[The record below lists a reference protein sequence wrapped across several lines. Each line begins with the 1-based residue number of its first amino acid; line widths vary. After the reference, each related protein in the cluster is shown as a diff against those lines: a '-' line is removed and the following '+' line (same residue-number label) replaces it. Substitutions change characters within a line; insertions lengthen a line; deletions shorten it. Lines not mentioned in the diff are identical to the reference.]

1 MAAALPPPSGSQAP
15 DSGARPVRV
24 LGQQRGAW
32 RGCWR
37 WPNPGGVG
45 GPGPRWGGGGREG
58 ASRYFSGRHPLGHP
72 AQPRTTRKRIFQPP
86 ALETHLSESNESGCR
101 WRLRNSSL
109 VVKGSWGFSPSSVST
124 WLDTY
129 REDGGRGRGRPCSLP
144 ALAVPGH
151 LGLFCVESRGVRGAG
166 ARPPSSSPGFPR
178 SPRPAPQPGRLG
190 PRPALLPQPPAGR
203 AETRARG
210 GGTRGGW
217 GSGAA
222 PTLEANWVMD
232 GEGGARGEGGR
243 AGRPRPRWT
252 EPPGSLLPPAERGC
266 PFSAA

>member
-1 MAAALPPPSGSQAP
+1 MASS
-15 DSGARPVRV
+15 
-24 LGQQRGAW
+24 GQQSSCKGFLGFFSKLSFYLGW
-32 RGCWR
+32 ICIGKM
-37 WPNPGGVG
+37 
-45 GPGPRWGGGGREG
+45 GGGGAAVLARCRPWL
-58 ASRYFSGRHPLGHP
+58 SRGIWAF
-72 AQPRTTRKRIFQPP
+72 
-86 ALETHLSESNESGCR
+86 
-101 WRLRNSSL
+101 
-109 VVKGSWGFSPSSVST
+109 
-124 WLDTY
+124 
-129 REDGGRGRGRPCSLP
+129 
-144 ALAVPGH
+144 
-151 LGLFCVESRGVRGAG
+151 FCVESRGVREAG

-178 SPRPAPQPGRLG
+178 SPRPALQPGRLG

-232 GEGGARGEGGR
+232 GEGGARGEEGR